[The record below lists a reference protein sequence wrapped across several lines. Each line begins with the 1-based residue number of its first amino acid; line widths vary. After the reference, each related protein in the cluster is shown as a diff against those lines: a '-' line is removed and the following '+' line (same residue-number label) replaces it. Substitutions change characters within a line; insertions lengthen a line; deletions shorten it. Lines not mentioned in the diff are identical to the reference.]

1 MWPVGSISLLV
12 YAGGWYP
19 TDLYTGE
26 LLSLLPPG
34 KMEGSF
40 WMKNPN
46 LRVGIVGCLQFFF
59 LCLAWGS
66 RQIFVTLRS
75 RKLFCLQARFVDARI
90 FLFDSAPS
98 LFPEGSEFSLLSFCS
113 LGLGALFP
121 AQGPCF

>member
-12 YAGGWYP
+12 YAGGWYF

-66 RQIFVTLRS
+66 RQIFVVFLIAAHHEHQFELRC
-75 RKLFCLQARFVDARI
+75 RM
-90 FLFDSAPS
+90 PS
-98 LFPEGSEFSLLSFCS
+98 QV
-113 LGLGALFP
+113 
-121 AQGPCF
+121 AQW